1 MSSEYHDDWIPDNVD
16 PLDAPD
22 QDFDWDELYGRLS
35 EDAEGPQHDPELAQ
49 TVVRLLQLLIP
60 PNTGQRLQA
69 KSLGLRLIALA
80 WLLNPGYFEGS
91 PSLRTLAKR
100 CGIRIASLANY
111 TGHYSRLLGWRNRAQ
126 SHAWNW
132 CQKGAPRQRGETDPK
147 KVKRIVPRS
156 GKGTKTKPGL
166 GSNGGKESE
175 A

>member
-1 MSSEYHDDWIPDNVD
+1 MSNEFHDDWIPDNVD

-35 EDAEGPQHDPELAQ
+35 EGVEGPQTDPELAQ
-49 TVVRLLQLLIP
+49 TVVRLLQLLLP

-100 CGIRIASLANY
+100 CGIRLASLANY

-126 SHAWNW
+126 IHAWNW
-132 CQKGAPRQRGETDPK
+132 CRRRRPRHRGRKLQRRVKRNVPKLGKGAN
-147 KVKRIVPRS
+147 
-156 GKGTKTKPGL
+156 TKPGS
-166 GSNGGKESE
+166 GINGGKESK